1 MEELKGRHL
10 LSLQQYNK
18 KELML
23 IFETAAALQDIM
35 ARGVPFQ
42 PLQGKTLGMI
52 FTKNSTRTRV
62 SFEVAIYQLGG
73 YGLYLGGQELQ
84 LARGETIGDTARV
97 LSRYLDAIMIRTYSH
112 AEVEELAA
120 NATIPVI
127 NGLTDRF
134 HPCQALADFY
144 TIYQKKGRLEGLK
157 LAFVGDG
164 NNNVTHSLLLGAAK
178 LGVDIHVAAP
188 AGYEPEGDIL
198 ALARQEAQNSGSAVV
213 VGTDPVAAV
222 TGADAVYTDVWTSMG
237 KEKEAEERR
246 RTLAPYQ
253 VNSTL
258 MAAAKPDAIFLHCL
272 PAIRGEEVTNEVMDG
287 PHSAVFDQAENRL
300 HVQKAVLG
308 LLIKG
313 RELVEEMT
321 ALLGERELPRVA
333 G

>member
-1 MEELKGRHL
+1 MEDLKGRHL

-18 KELML
+18 KELMQIL
-23 IFETAAALQDIM
+23 ETAAALQAIM
-35 ARGVPFQ
+35 ARGVPFK

-52 FTKNSTRTRV
+52 FNKNSTRTRV

-73 YGLYLGGQELQ
+73 HGLHLGGQELQ
-84 LARGETIGDTARV
+84 LARGESIADTARV

-120 NATIPVI
+120 NATVPVI

-144 TIYQKKGRLEGLK
+144 TLYKKKGRLAGLK

-188 AGYEPEGDIL
+188 AGYAPEAEVL
-198 ALARQEAQNSGSAVV
+198 ALARQEAKLSGSSVLLT
-213 VGTDPVAAV
+213 TDPVEAV
-222 TGADAVYTDVWTSMG
+222 AGADAVYTDVWTSMG
-237 KEKEAEERR
+237 KEDEAQERCR
-246 RTLAPYQ
+246 ILAPYQ
-253 VNSTL
+253 VNSSL
-258 MAAAKPDAIFLHCL
+258 MAAAKPDALFLHCL
-272 PAIRGEEVTNEVMDG
+272 PANRGEEVTDEVMDG
-287 PHSAVFDQAENRL
+287 PNSAVFDQAENRL
-300 HVQKAVLG
+300 HVQKAVLA
-308 LLIKG
+308 LLVRG
-313 RELVEEMT
+313 GELVEEM
-321 ALLGERELPRVA
+321 ANLLGDRKQPRVA